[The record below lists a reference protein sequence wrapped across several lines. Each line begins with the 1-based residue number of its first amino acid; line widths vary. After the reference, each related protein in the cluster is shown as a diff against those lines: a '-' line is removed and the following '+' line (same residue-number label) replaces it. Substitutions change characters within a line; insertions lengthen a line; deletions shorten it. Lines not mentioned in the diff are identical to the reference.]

1 MHKYLRAV
9 GFSNYQKKSQIDDF
23 FKENLKDENLISTY
37 ISQDMRLCGQY
48 NINVC
53 QGAGVSVIGE
63 QEKNQLAL
71 MDFYYPYLKGYDYT
85 LIQECTI
92 ERHSDKDSYAG
103 IIDDYRMGI
112 AIIFYL
118 TNGNVYNS
126 LIKTYKP
133 TDIKIDRIFLSALS
147 ISGRIILPI
156 DKKELSENEFADKS
170 KLNEEFDNIVVDD
183 KNYDE
188 DSEDYEDESD
198 EDDDSIDSFMD
209 DAPITTRLI
218 GDMDDFSDGLGGKAV
233 SIGIGIKLPKDPIG
247 EQEARL
253 KNEDLYSIV
262 ETSIVPYGIECDK
275 YQIVAEILSVNRKT
289 NKFTGENLVE
299 MRVDTMG
306 LQFNLMI
313 NENDL
318 EGEPLPGRR
327 FRGVIWLLGEVEF
340 LTKAEDKGQEVK

>member
-9 GFSNYQKKSQIDDF
+9 GFSNFQKKSQIDDF

-48 NINVC
+48 NIQVC

-112 AIIFYL
+112 ALIFYL

-126 LIKTYKP
+126 LIKNFKP
-133 TDIKIDRIFLSALS
+133 VDIKIDRIFLSALS
-147 ISGRIILPI
+147 IGGRIILPI
-156 DKKELSENEFADKS
+156 DKKELSGNEFADKS
-170 KLNEEFDNIVVDD
+170 KINEEYEDVLNVSEVA
-183 KNYDE
+183 DE
-188 DSEDYEDESD
+188 DSDDYID
-198 EDDDSIDSFMD
+198 EDDDSVEDFMD
-209 DAPITTRLI
+209 EHPITTRLI
-218 GDMDDFSDGLGGKAV
+218 GDIDDFSDGIGGKAL
-233 SIGIGIKLPKDPIG
+233 SIGIGIKLPRDPMG
-247 EQEARL
+247 EQEMRL

-275 YQIVAEILSVNRKT
+275 YQIVAEILSVNRKE
-289 NKFTGENLVE
+289 NKFTGETLVE
-299 MRVDTMG
+299 MRVDAMG

-340 LTKAEDKGQEVK
+340 LTKNEDKGQEVK

>member
-9 GFSNYQKKSQIDDF
+9 GFSQFVKKSQLDDF

-37 ISQDMRLCGQY
+37 ITQDMRLCGQY
-48 NINVC
+48 NIQVC
-53 QGAGVSVIGE
+53 SGTGISVIGE

-71 MDFYYPYLKGYDYT
+71 VDFYYPYLKGYDYT

-92 ERHSDKDSYAG
+92 ERHSDKESYAG

-112 AIIFYL
+112 ALIFYM

-126 LIKTYKP
+126 LIKSHNIN
-133 TDIKIDRIFLSALS
+133 DIKIDKIYLSALS
-147 ISGRIILPI
+147 LGGRIILPI
-156 DKKELSENEFADKS
+156 DKKKISGNEFSDKS
-170 KLNEEFDNIVVDD
+170 KLNPEYEFESG
-183 KNYDE
+183 DE
-188 DSEDYEDESD
+188 D
-198 EDDDSIDSFMD
+198 EDDEDENDSPL
-209 DAPITTRLI
+209 ATRLI
-218 GDMDDFSDGLGGKAV
+218 GNMDDFSDGIGMKPI
-233 SIGIGIKLPKDPIG
+233 SIGIGIKLPKDSIG
-247 EQEARL
+247 YQESRL

-262 ETSIVPYGIECDK
+262 ETSLVPYGIECDK
-275 YQIVAEILSVNRKT
+275 YQIVAEIISVNYKT
-289 NKFTGENLVE
+289 NKFTGESLVE

-313 NENDL
+313 NEKDL

-340 LTKAEDKGQEVK
+340 LTKFEEKDKAEPKQ

>member
-48 NINVC
+48 NIQVC

-63 QEKNQLAL
+63 QERNQLAL

-112 AIIFYL
+112 ALIFYL

-147 ISGRIILPI
+147 TSGRIILPI
-156 DKKELSENEFADKS
+156 DKKEISGNEFADKS
-170 KLNEEFDNIVVDD
+170 KLNNEYDTTIDD
-183 KNYDE
+183 KQYDE
-188 DSEDYEDESD
+188 DDYDESD
-198 EDDDSIDSFMD
+198 EDDDSIDDLLD

-218 GDMDDFSDGLGGKAV
+218 GDMDDFSDGIGGKAV
-233 SIGIGIKLPKDPIG
+233 SIGIGIKLPRDPIG
-247 EQEARL
+247 EQEMRL

-262 ETSIVPYGIECDK
+262 ETSLVPYGIECDK
-275 YQIVAEILSVNRKT
+275 YQIVAEIISVNRKV
-289 NKFTGENLVE
+289 NKFTGETLVE

-340 LTKAEDKGQEVK
+340 LTKTEDKGQEAK

>member
-48 NINVC
+48 NIQVC

-63 QEKNQLAL
+63 QERNQLAL

-112 AIIFYL
+112 ALIFYL

-156 DKKELSENEFADKS
+156 DKKEISGNEFADKS
-170 KLNEEFDNIVVDD
+170 KLNNEYDTTIDD
-183 KNYDE
+183 KQYDE
-188 DSEDYEDESD
+188 DDYEESD
-198 EDDDSIDSFMD
+198 EDDDSIDDLLD

-218 GDMDDFSDGLGGKAV
+218 GDMDDFSDGIGGKAV
-233 SIGIGIKLPKDPIG
+233 SIGIGIKLPRDPIG
-247 EQEARL
+247 EQEMRL

-262 ETSIVPYGIECDK
+262 ETSLVPYGIECDK
-275 YQIVAEILSVNRKT
+275 YQIVAEIISVNRKV
-289 NKFTGENLVE
+289 NKFTGETLVE

-313 NENDL
+313 NEDDL

-340 LTKAEDKGQEVK
+340 LTKTEDKGQEAK

>member
-9 GFSNYQKKSQIDDF
+9 GFSNFQKKSQIDDF

-48 NINVC
+48 NIQVC

-112 AIIFYL
+112 ALIFYL

-126 LIKTYKP
+126 LIKNFRP
-133 TDIKIDRIFLSALS
+133 MDIKIDRIFLSALS
-147 ISGRIILPI
+147 IGGRIILPI
-156 DKKELSENEFADKS
+156 DKKELSGNEFADKS
-170 KLNEEFDNIVVDD
+170 KINEE
-183 KNYDE
+183 YDE
-188 DSEDYEDESD
+188 QDIDEYAN
-198 EDDDSIDSFMD
+198 EDDDSVDDFIDEQ
-209 DAPITTRLI
+209 PITTRLI
-218 GDMDDFSDGLGGKAV
+218 GDMDDFSDGIGGKAL
-233 SIGIGIKLPKDPIG
+233 SIGIGIKLPRDPIG
-247 EQEARL
+247 EQEMRL

-275 YQIVAEILSVNRKT
+275 YQIVAEIISVNRKE
-289 NKFTGENLVE
+289 NKFTGEILVE
-299 MRVDTMG
+299 MRVDAMG

-340 LTKAEDKGQEVK
+340 LTKVEDKKQEAK

>member
-9 GFSNYQKKSQIDDF
+9 GFSNFQKKSQIDDF

-48 NINVC
+48 NIQVC

-112 AIIFYL
+112 ALIFYL

-126 LIKTYKP
+126 LIKNFKP
-133 TDIKIDRIFLSALS
+133 VDIKIDRIFLSALS
-147 ISGRIILPI
+147 IGGRIILPI
-156 DKKELSENEFADKS
+156 DKKELSGNEFADKS
-170 KLNEEFDNIVVDD
+170 KINEEYEDVLNVSEVA
-183 KNYDE
+183 DE
-188 DSEDYEDESD
+188 DSDDYID
-198 EDDDSIDSFMD
+198 EDDDSVEDFMD
-209 DAPITTRLI
+209 EHPITTRLI
-218 GDMDDFSDGLGGKAV
+218 GDIDDFSEGIGGKAL
-233 SIGIGIKLPKDPIG
+233 SIGIGIKLPRDPIG
-247 EQEARL
+247 EQEMRL

-275 YQIVAEILSVNRKT
+275 YQIVAEILSVNRKE
-289 NKFTGENLVE
+289 NKFTGETLVE
-299 MRVDTMG
+299 MRVDAMG

-340 LTKAEDKGQEVK
+340 LTKTEDKEQGAK

>member
-9 GFSNYQKKSQIDDF
+9 GFSQFQKKSQIDDF
-23 FKENLKDENLISTY
+23 FKDNLKDENLISTY

-48 NINVC
+48 NIQVC

-63 QEKNQLAL
+63 QEANQLAV

-112 AIIFYL
+112 ALIFQL

-126 LIKTYKP
+126 LLKSHKL
-133 TDIKIDRIFLSALS
+133 TDIKIDKIYLSALS
-147 ISGRIILPI
+147 ISGKIILPI
-156 DKKELSENEFADKS
+156 DKKELSENEFADKK
-170 KLNEEFDNIVVDD
+170 KLNE
-183 KNYDE
+183 
-188 DSEDYEDESD
+188 DYNGYVE
-198 EDDDSIDSFMD
+198 EDDDEDEDYMD
-209 DAPITTRLI
+209 EPPITTRLI
-218 GDMDDFSDGLGGKAV
+218 GDMDDFADGIGGKAL
-233 SIGIGIKLPKDPIG
+233 SIGIGIKLPKDPAG
-247 EQEARL
+247 QQEMRL

-262 ETSIVPYGIECDK
+262 ETSLLPYGIECDK

-289 NKFTGENLVE
+289 NKFTEENLVE

-313 NENDL
+313 NESDL

-340 LTKAEDKGQEVK
+340 LTKVEDKGKEEPKQ

>member
-9 GFSNYQKKSQIDDF
+9 GFSQFQKKSQIDDF

-48 NINVC
+48 NIQVC

-63 QEKNQLAL
+63 QEMNQLAL

-112 AIIFYL
+112 ALIFQL

-126 LIKTYKP
+126 LIKSHKL
-133 TDIKIDRIFLSALS
+133 TDIKIDKIYLSALS
-147 ISGRIILPI
+147 ISGKIILPI
-156 DKKELSENEFADKS
+156 DKKELSGNEFSDKT
-170 KLNEEFDNIVVDD
+170 KLNEDFVEYV
-183 KNYDE
+183 E
-188 DSEDYEDESD
+188 EE
-198 EDDDSIDSFMD
+198 EDDDENYVDEP
-209 DAPITTRLI
+209 PITTRLI
-218 GDMDDFSDGLGGKAV
+218 GDMDDFADGIGGKSL

-247 EQEARL
+247 QQEMRL

-262 ETSIVPYGIECDK
+262 ETSLVPYGIECDK
-275 YQIVAEILSVNRKT
+275 YQIVAEILSVNKKT
-289 NKFTGENLVE
+289 NKFTGENLIE

-313 NENDL
+313 NEEDL

-340 LTKAEDKGQEVK
+340 LTKVEDKGKEEPKQQS

>member
-9 GFSNYQKKSQIDDF
+9 GFSNFLKKSQIDDF

-48 NINVC
+48 NIQVC

-112 AIIFYL
+112 ALIFYL

-126 LIKTYKP
+126 LIKNFKP
-133 TDIKIDRIFLSALS
+133 VDIKIDRIFLSALS
-147 ISGRIILPI
+147 IGGRIILPI
-156 DKKELSENEFADKS
+156 DKKELSGNEFADKS
-170 KLNEEFDNIVVDD
+170 KINEEYEDVLNVSEVA
-183 KNYDE
+183 DE
-188 DSEDYEDESD
+188 DSDDYID
-198 EDDDSIDSFMD
+198 EDDDSVEDFMD
-209 DAPITTRLI
+209 EHPITTRLI
-218 GDMDDFSDGLGGKAV
+218 GDIDDFSEGIGGKAL
-233 SIGIGIKLPKDPIG
+233 SIGIGIKLPRDPIG
-247 EQEARL
+247 EQEMRL

-275 YQIVAEILSVNRKT
+275 YQIVAEILSVNRKENT
-289 NKFTGENLVE
+289 FTGATLVE
-299 MRVDTMG
+299 MRVDAMG

-340 LTKAEDKGQEVK
+340 LTKTEDKGQGAK

>member
-9 GFSNYQKKSQIDDF
+9 GFSNFQKKSQIDDF

-48 NINVC
+48 NIQVC

-112 AIIFYL
+112 ALIFYL

-126 LIKTYKP
+126 LIKNFRP
-133 TDIKIDRIFLSALS
+133 MDIKIDRIFLSALS
-147 ISGRIILPI
+147 IGGRIILPI
-156 DKKELSENEFADKS
+156 DKKELSGNEFADKS
-170 KLNEEFDNIVVDD
+170 KINEE
-183 KNYDE
+183 YDE
-188 DSEDYEDESD
+188 QDIDEYAN
-198 EDDDSIDSFMD
+198 EDDDSVDDFIDEQ
-209 DAPITTRLI
+209 PITTRLI
-218 GDMDDFSDGLGGKAV
+218 GDMDDFSDGIGGKAL
-233 SIGIGIKLPKDPIG
+233 SIGIGIKLPRDPIG
-247 EQEARL
+247 EQEMRL

-275 YQIVAEILSVNRKT
+275 YQIVAEIISVNRKE
-289 NKFTGENLVE
+289 NKFTGETLVE
-299 MRVDTMG
+299 MRVDAMG

-313 NENDL
+313 NEKDL
-318 EGEPLPGRR
+318 EGDPEPGRR
-327 FRGVIWLLGEVEF
+327 FRGTIWLLGEVEF
-340 LTKAEDKGQEVK
+340 LTKYKEKEETEKLM

>member
-48 NINVC
+48 NIQVC

-63 QEKNQLAL
+63 QERNQLAL

-112 AIIFYL
+112 ALIFYL

-156 DKKELSENEFADKS
+156 DKKEISGNEFADKS
-170 KLNEEFDNIVVDD
+170 KLNNEYDTTIDD
-183 KNYDE
+183 KQYDE
-188 DSEDYEDESD
+188 DDYEESD
-198 EDDDSIDSFMD
+198 EDDDSIDDLLD

-218 GDMDDFSDGLGGKAV
+218 GDMDDFSDGIGGKAV
-233 SIGIGIKLPKDPIG
+233 SIGIGIKLPRDPIG
-247 EQEARL
+247 EQEMRL

-262 ETSIVPYGIECDK
+262 ETSLVPYGIECDK
-275 YQIVAEILSVNRKT
+275 YQIVAEIISVNRKV
-289 NKFTGENLVE
+289 NKFTGETLVE

-340 LTKAEDKGQEVK
+340 LTKTEDKGQEAK

>member
-9 GFSNYQKKSQIDDF
+9 GFSNYQRKSQIDDF
-23 FKENLKDENLISTY
+23 FKDNLKDENLISTY

-48 NINVC
+48 NIQVC

-63 QEKNQLAL
+63 QEKNQLAI

-112 AIIFYL
+112 ALIFYL

-126 LIKTYKP
+126 LIKSFKP

-156 DKKELSENEFADKS
+156 DKKELSGNEFADKS
-170 KLNEEFDNIVVDD
+170 KLNAEFNDAHENNFDYSDD
-183 KNYDE
+183 FDDDE
-188 DSEDYEDESD
+188 ND
-198 EDDDSIDSFMD
+198 EDDDIDDLLD
-209 DAPITTRLI
+209 DSPITTRLI
-218 GDMDDFSDGLGGKAV
+218 GDMGDFSDGIGGKAL
-233 SIGIGIKLPKDPIG
+233 SIGIGIKLPHDPIG
-247 EQEARL
+247 EQEMRL

-262 ETSIVPYGIECDK
+262 ETSIIPYGIECDK

-299 MRVDTMG
+299 MRVDAMG
-306 LQFNLMI
+306 LQFNIMI

-340 LTKAEDKGQEVK
+340 LTKTEDKG

>member
-9 GFSNYQKKSQIDDF
+9 GFSNYQRKSQIDDF

-48 NINVC
+48 NIQVC

-112 AIIFYL
+112 ALIFYL

-126 LIKTYKP
+126 LIKSFKP

-156 DKKELSENEFADKS
+156 DKKELSGNEFADKS
-170 KLNEEFDNIVVDD
+170 KINEEFPDLND
-183 KNYDE
+183 KSYEESDEYDE
-188 DSEDYEDESD
+188 DGDDD
-198 EDDDSIDSFMD
+198 EDDDSIDDLFD
-209 DAPITTRLI
+209 DNPITTRLI
-218 GDMDDFSDGLGGKAV
+218 GDMDDFSDGIGGKAL
-233 SIGIGIKLPKDPIG
+233 SIGIGIKLPRDPIG
-247 EQEARL
+247 EQEMRL

-275 YQIVAEILSVNRKT
+275 YQIVAEILSVNRKS
-289 NKFTGENLVE
+289 NKFTGENLIE
-299 MRVDTMG
+299 MRVDAMG

-313 NENDL
+313 NEDDL

-340 LTKAEDKGQEVK
+340 LTKTEDKGQEVK